1 MYKSFI
7 VIFINLTK
15 IGKKL
20 KSVCFFYSFLNVK
33 MVISGQ
39 APNRIG

>member
-1 MYKSFI
+1 MYNSFI
-7 VIFINLTK
+7 VLFIYLTK

-20 KSVCFFYSFLNVK
+20 KKVFFFYSFLNVK
-33 MVISGQ
+33 RVISGQ